1 MWTNCQFF
9 HQIIRAKMQYVG
21 LHTRRLPSHLQYVA
35 TLPCESK
42 KKSKS
47 NQIFT
52 LDLTI
57 NMLNLKLLI
66 SYVTYHKKIVH

>member
-1 MWTNCQFF
+1 ML
-9 HQIIRAKMQYVG
+9 
-21 LHTRRLPSHLQYVA
+21 LHYHV
-35 TLPCESK
+35 K
-42 KKSKS
+42 VKNSKS